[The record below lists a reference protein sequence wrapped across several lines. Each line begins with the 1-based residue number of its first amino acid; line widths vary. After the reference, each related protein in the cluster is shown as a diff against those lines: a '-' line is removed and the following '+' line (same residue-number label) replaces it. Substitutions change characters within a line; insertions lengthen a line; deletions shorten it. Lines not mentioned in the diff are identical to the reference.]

1 MLLKELEMT
10 QRYRTKIKKNSM
22 KASYTSRVSV
32 KTDATKPNAWIVNPT
47 DRGRKSIKTGNKV
60 YLQDGK
66 EFQIELHNSLT
77 ESVLADIKVN
87 GKSVS
92 KTGLVL
98 RPAERFYLDC
108 FVDDKKKFIFKTYE
122 VENTSESKEAI
133 AKNGSIEVFFYKEET
148 FSINNWMNK
157 FDRIIEKVYYPVYYP
172 HYYPYRTYPTP
183 LYPTYPRVTWGVYS
197 NTNTSPI
204 VGSSNLNS
212 SINDNVSYNFSNNS
226 VSNSIS
232 QINDGSFNIN
242 SIVGGNTFQAK
253 YSSDTNSDLSSY
265 FSTDKMETGRVE
277 KGETSSQK
285 FEDID
290 LDFEKYHI
298 SSVFY
303 QILPESQKPVET
315 SELKKKFCSDCG
327 HKLKGTEKFCPECG
341 EKI

>member
-1 MLLKELEMT
+1 
-10 QRYRTKIKKNSM
+10 M

-32 KTDATKPNAWIVNPT
+32 KSDPTKPSAWIVNPS
-47 DRGRKSIKTGNKV
+47 DRGRKSIKSGNKI
-60 YLQDGK
+60 YLTDGQNF
-66 EFQIELHNSLT
+66 EIEIHNPLT

-108 FVDDKKKFIFKTYE
+108 FIDDKKKFIFKTYE
-122 VENTSESKEAI
+122 VENTSESKESI
-133 AKNGSIEVFFYKEET
+133 AKNGSVEVFFYKEET

-172 HYYPYRTYPTP
+172 HYYPYPV
-183 LYPTYPRVTWGVYS
+183 YPTYPTYPAFPRAIWGGVYS
-197 NTNTSPI
+197 SDYKSPI

-212 SINDNVSYNFSNNS
+212 SINDNVSYNSISSISNN
-226 VSNSIS
+226 VS
-232 QINDGSFNIN
+232 QINDGSFNVN
-242 SIVGGNTFQAK
+242 SVLGGNTFQAK
-253 YSSDTNSDLSSY
+253 YSADTNTLNTKYTSNTNSDLSSY
-265 FSTDKMETGRVE
+265 FSVDKLETGRVE

-315 SELKKKFCSDCG
+315 GEVKKKFCSDCG
-327 HKLKGTEKFCPECG
+327 QKLKGTEKFCPECG

>member
-1 MLLKELEMT
+1 MT

-22 KASYTSRVSV
+22 KATRRISV
-32 KTDATKPNAWIVNPT
+32 TTEMPKPKAWIVNPT
-47 DRGRKSIKTGNKV
+47 DRGRKSIKSNNKV
-60 YLQDGK
+60 YIEDGK
-66 EFQIELHNSLT
+66 EFQIEIYNPLM
-77 ESVLADIKVN
+77 ESVLADVKVN
-87 GKSVS
+87 GQSVS

-133 AKNGSIEVFFYKEET
+133 VKNGSVEVFFYKEET

-157 FDRIIEKVYYPVYYP
+157 FDRIIEKHYYPVYYP
-172 HYYPYRTYPTP
+172 HYYPYPT
-183 LYPTYPRVTWGVYS
+183 YPTYPRVTWGGIS
-197 NTNTSPI
+197 NPI
-204 VGSSNLNS
+204 VGGYTTNLNS
-212 SINDNVSYNFSNNS
+212 SISESNLYNN

-232 QINDGSFNIN
+232 QINDGSFNTN
-242 SIVGGNTFQAK
+242 SLSGNKFQAK
-253 YSSDTNSDLSSY
+253 YSSDTNSLEAY

-277 KGETSSQK
+277 KGASSSQK

-290 LDFEKYHI
+290 LEFEKYHI

-315 SELKKKFCSDCG
+315 SEIKNDDKNTFKLIESLKNLFESGILTEDEFLIKKKQLIDR
-327 HKLKGTEKFCPECG
+327 
-341 EKI
+341 I